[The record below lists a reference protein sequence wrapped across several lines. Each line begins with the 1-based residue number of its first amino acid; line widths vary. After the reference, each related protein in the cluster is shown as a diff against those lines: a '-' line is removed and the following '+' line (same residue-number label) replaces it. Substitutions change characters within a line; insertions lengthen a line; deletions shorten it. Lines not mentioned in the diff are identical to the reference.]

1 MNTFDAVVTIVAI
14 IAVVLGF
21 NSGLLRSVAT
31 IFGYLLAAPFAVAL
45 TPLLTAAVFGRSGL
59 SPDDTWLILLAVF
72 VVLGVAISALL
83 RVVVGEF
90 AGTEISLP
98 DRLAGAVLGGVRI
111 LLVAVLVV
119 VIFDRII
126 PSDREPGFLAGSRL
140 RPYLSAAGRVGL
152 QTLPPEVDE
161 YIGRLKRERGL

>member
-14 IAVVLGF
+14 IAIALGF

-31 IFGYLLAAPFAVAL
+31 IFGYLLAAPFAVAITPHL
-45 TPLLTAAVFGRSGL
+45 TAVFGRARL
-59 SPDDTWLILLAVF
+59 SPDDAWLILLAVF
-72 VVLGVAISALL
+72 VVLGVVISALL
-83 RVVVGEF
+83 RVMVGEF

-111 LLVAVLVV
+111 FLVAVLVV

-126 PSDREPGFLAGSRL
+126 PSDREPSFLAGSQL
-140 RPYLSAAGRVGL
+140 RPYLSAAGRAGL